1 MSPNICFNHNNFTA
15 NDDLRVSYDGSGKVA
30 IGAGTAIELS
40 VHNTGD
46 TSDSVQARLYW
57 SDPNLGAPAAFR
69 RELAAELA
77 TPAVIAVPANS
88 TATKQLI
95 WTPTPNSLG
104 ALQSAYG
111 CLFVQAQVDA
121 IFPDYPGESYPDNWD
136 ANFRLNAQQNLY
148 LVNVAQGTSL
158 VKFAFGVGH
167 NQNTTQTTKVRV
179 DSSLLASQVATL
191 VQGMRCGGRAPV
203 VGSCVIASALL
214 VEGIECVVAP
224 EPGASNSLPA
234 RLGNTGLLSNSQADL
249 LTTNAPATSHTMT
262 LSPRMLRQAIVHVPI
277 ASSAQ
282 PNDVF
287 ATYLIHETV
296 TRHTRLGSAI
306 VAVRIV

>member
-15 NDDLRVSYDGSGKVA
+15 NDDLRVSYDGAGKVA
-30 IGAGTAIELS
+30 IGAGTAIDIQ
-40 VHNTGD
+40 VHNNGD

-57 SDPNLGAPAAFR
+57 SEPNLGMPAVFR
-69 RELAAELA
+69 RDIAAELQ
-77 TPAVIAVPANS
+77 TPATIAVPANS
-88 TATKQLI
+88 TAIKQLI
-95 WTPTPNSLG
+95 WMPTPDSLG
-104 ALQSAYG
+104 AQQSAYG

-148 LVNVAQGTSL
+148 LVNVAQGTSV

-167 NQNTTQTTKVRV
+167 TQNATLTTRVRV
-179 DSSLLASQVATL
+179 DSTLDAAQVSTLL
-191 VQGMRCGGRAPV
+191 QGMNCGGGAPV
-203 VGSCVIASALL
+203 VGSCVVASAML
-214 VEGIECVVAP
+214 VEGVECVVAP
-224 EPGASNSLPA
+224 EPGSSNSLPA
-234 RLGNTGLLSNSQADL
+234 RLGNTGLLSNSQADQ

-262 LSPRMLRQAIVHVPI
+262 LSSRMLRQAIVHVPI

-287 ATYLIHETV
+287 ATYVIHETMA
-296 TRHTRLGSAI
+296 RRTRLGSAI